1 MNDVAAR
8 MDRLPITRT
17 HRMATFAV
25 GLGLFFDV
33 YEIFLA
39 GVIGQVLVRDFH
51 MPKDWLPA
59 LLGSGFLGM
68 AIGSSALGRLAD
80 RVGRRRAFL
89 LGLWVYSLFSFIGAF
104 STGPVM
110 LLATRFL
117 AGIGIGAE
125 PPLADAYM
133 GDLLPAKERGR
144 YTAWA
149 YTLAFFGVPAVGFL
163 GHGLTPL
170 APLGIAGWRWM
181 FVLGALGSI
190 ILYPL
195 RQRLPESPRWL
206 ESVGRHDEARALV
219 ARLEAEAAGPLPEPV
234 VAVRDAKEREETAR
248 LRDLLVPPWRRRLGM
263 MTVFQLLQPFAYY
276 GFGTLVPLVL
286 TAKGYPMKSLQFS
299 AFTFLGYPIGSMIS
313 LPIIERFE
321 RKYVVAGALAL
332 MAIFGIAFG
341 TAVSTVWVLVLGF
354 LYTTTSNVFSN
365 GYHIYQAEIFPTKLR
380 GAACGTTYALSRLS
394 SAAMPF
400 VLVPILDAHGAA
412 ALFVVVASVIA
423 LNALNIT
430 ILGPRTTGRALE
442 HI

>member
-39 GVIGQVLVRDFH
+39 SVLSQVLVRDFG
-51 MPKDWLPA
+51 MPKNWLPW

-68 AIGSSALGRLAD
+68 AIGSITLGRLAD

-89 LGLWVYSLFSFIGAF
+89 LGLWLYSLFSFIGAF

-110 LLATRFL
+110 LLLTRFL

-149 YTLAFFGVPAVGFL
+149 YTLAFLGVPAVGFL

-195 RQRLPESPRWL
+195 RRRLPESPRWL
-206 ESVGRHDEARALV
+206 ESVGRHDEARELV
-219 ARLEAEAAGPLPEPV
+219 ARLEAEATGSLPEPA
-234 VAVRDAKEREETAR
+234 AVHDTKPEEAGQ

-263 MTVFQLLQPFAYY
+263 MTMFQLLQPFAYY

-299 AFTFLGYPIGSMIS
+299 AVTFLGYPIGSMIS

-341 TAVSTVWVLVLGF
+341 TAASTVWVLVLGF

-400 VLVPILDAHGAA
+400 VLVPILETRGAA

>member
-39 GVIGQVLVRDFH
+39 GVLSQVLVRDFH
-51 MPKDWLPA
+51 MPKDWLPW

-68 AIGSSALGRLAD
+68 AIGSSTLGRLAD

-89 LGLWVYSLFSFIGAF
+89 LGLWVYSLFSLAGAF

-110 LLATRFL
+110 LLVTRFL

-195 RQRLPESPRWL
+195 RRRLPESPRWL
-206 ESVGRHDEARALV
+206 ESVGRHDEARELV
-219 ARLEAEAAGPLPEPV
+219 ARIEAEATGALPEPE
-234 VAVRDAKEREETAR
+234 ASRGAKPEEIGR

-263 MTVFQLLQPFAYY
+263 MTMFQLLQPFAYY

-299 AFTFLGYPIGSMIS
+299 AVTFLGYPIGSVIS

-321 RKYVVAGALAL
+321 RKYVVAGALTL

-341 TAVSTVWVLVLGF
+341 TAASTAWVLVLGF

-380 GAACGTTYALSRLS
+380 GAACGSTYALSRIS

-400 VLVPILDAHGAA
+400 VLVPILDAHGPAV
-412 ALFVVVASVIA
+412 LFVVVASVIA

-430 ILGPRTTGRALE
+430 VLGPRTTGRALE